1 MKRLLL
7 TALIAFSSPAL
18 AQESSLP
25 ACEKNGYFNNC
36 HASYTWADGRRYIG
50 KWKGNTPHGEGT
62 MTYTDGDKYIGEY
75 KDGKKNGKGTY
86 TYADGDKYIGEHK
99 DGNSHGQGTYT
110 FAHGD
115 KYVGEFKDDKRNG
128 KGTYTFADGSKYV
141 GEWKDGNSHGQGT
154 YTNIAGQS
162 VTEVWEMGSYIGT
175 KAEVDEQERA
185 RKAEEAR
192 KVQAKKEA
200 EDKFKKIYNACL
212 LDKSSKIDMQVM
224 ALKEALEA
232 TCEAIAKN
240 PSWYEELK
248 YN

>member
-7 TALIAFSSPAL
+7 IALIAFSSPAL
-18 AQESSLP
+18 AQIWSLKSSLNSSLP

-75 KDGKKNGKGTY
+75 KDGKKN
-86 TYADGDKYIGEHK
+86 
-99 DGNSHGQGTYT
+99 
-110 FAHGD
+110 
-115 KYVGEFKDDKRNG
+115 
-128 KGTYTFADGSKYV
+128 
-141 GEWKDGNSHGQGT
+141 GQGT

>member
-1 MKRLLL
+1 MAVNMSGNGKIASGMAKALGSILMAINTSGNGKMIREMAKARIPLLM
-7 TALIAFSSPAL
+7 AVNMS
-18 AQESSLP
+18 
-25 ACEKNGYFNNC
+25 
-36 HASYTWADGRRYIG
+36 
-50 KWKGNTPHGEGT
+50 GNTK
-62 MTYTDGDKYIGEY
+62 MVR
-75 KDGKKNGKGTY
+75 KN
-86 TYADGDKYIGEHK
+86 
-99 DGNSHGQGTYT
+99 
-110 FAHGD
+110 
-115 KYVGEFKDDKRNG
+115 
-128 KGTYTFADGSKYV
+128 
-141 GEWKDGNSHGQGT
+141 GQGT

>member
-1 MKRLLL
+1 G
-7 TALIAFSSPAL
+7 TYIF
-18 AQESSLP
+18 
-25 ACEKNGYFNNC
+25 
-36 HASYTWADGRRYIG
+36 ADGR
-50 KWKGNTPHGEGT
+50 
-62 MTYTDGDKYIGEY
+62 KYVGEY
-75 KDGKKNGKGTY
+75 KDGKKN
-86 TYADGDKYIGEHK
+86 
-99 DGNSHGQGTYT
+99 
-110 FAHGD
+110 
-115 KYVGEFKDDKRNG
+115 
-128 KGTYTFADGSKYV
+128 
-141 GEWKDGNSHGQGT
+141 GQGT

>member
-7 TALIAFSSPAL
+7 TALIALSSPAF

-25 ACEKNGYFNNC
+25 ACDKRNGYFNNC
-36 HASYTWADGRRYIG
+36 HASYAWADGR
-50 KWKGNTPHGEGT
+50 
-62 MTYTDGDKYIGEY
+62 KYIGEW
-75 KDGKKNGKGTY
+75 
-86 TYADGDKYIGEHK
+86 
-99 DGNSHGQGTYT
+99 
-110 FAHGD
+110 
-115 KYVGEFKDDKRNG
+115 KDDKRNG
-128 KGTYTFADGSKYV
+128 KGTMTWADGDKYY
-141 GEWKDGNSHGQGT
+141 GEFKDGYRHGQGT
-154 YTNIAGQS
+154 YTFANGAKYAGEWKDGKRNGTGINTDITGQS
-162 VTEVWEMGSYIGT
+162 VTEVWEMGSYIGI
-175 KAEVDEQERA
+175 KAELDEQERA
-185 RKAEEAR
+185 RKAEVAR
-192 KVQAKKEA
+192 KVQARKEAEVAGKMQAKKEA